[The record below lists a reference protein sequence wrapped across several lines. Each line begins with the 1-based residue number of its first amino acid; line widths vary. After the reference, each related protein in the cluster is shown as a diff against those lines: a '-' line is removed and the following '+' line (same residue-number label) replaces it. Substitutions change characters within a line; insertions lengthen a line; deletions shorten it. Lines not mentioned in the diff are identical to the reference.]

1 MMKNK
6 SIAAAATILAS
17 GALLAACGSSS
28 DYDGAWSGTATPA
41 DATKGEAQA
50 QITVNGG
57 DCEWTVTEA
66 TGETNDAKCE
76 RDGDEFQFVDPKT
89 GRDLNYNAQLNGDTL
104 TLNPDNGQAEG
115 FGTIV
120 LTRAATK

>member
-1 MMKNK
+1 MKNK
-6 SIAAAATILAS
+6 KIATAATILAS

-41 DATKGEAQA
+41 DAAKGEAQA
-50 QITVNGG
+50 QITLDGG

-66 TGETNDAKCE
+66 NGETNDAKCE

-104 TLNPDNGQAEG
+104 TLSPDNGQAEG
-115 FGTIV
+115 LGTIV
-120 LTRAATK
+120 LTRTAAK

>member
-1 MMKNK
+1 MISTKTI
-6 SIAAAATILAS
+6 SAAATILAS

-28 DYDGAWSGTATPA
+28 DYDGTWAGKATPA
-41 DATKGEAQA
+41 DASKGQATA
-50 QITVNGG
+50 QITLDGG

-66 TGETNDAKCE
+66 DGETNDAKCE

-104 TLNPDNGQAEG
+104 TLTPDNGQAEG
-115 FGTIV
+115 LGTIV
-120 LTRAATK
+120 LTRAAGQ